1 VVYVGDDGEEHSIKR
16 HELMRQPKGGWLF
29 TR

>member
-1 VVYVGDDGEEHSIKR
+1 VGDDGEEHSIRR